1 MSGTVSD
8 NTDRQS
14 GVIAE
19 AAGGAEVRSD
29 DPAASAGTVWF
40 NTTSGVLKVYRNIG
54 AWANG
59 GDLNAAA
66 RKTGGDGTQGASF
79 SCGGRNA
86 SENYAAECEEYNG
99 TAWTD
104 VSGNLGTGRHA
115 IAACGTQTAGLSF
128 GGSTSGGKSTEC
140 EEYNG
145 TAWTTTSVGDLSTGR
160 DDLDGCGTQGA
171 GLAFA
176 GYVSAASAVT
186 EEYNG
191 SSWSS
196 GGALGTAQYQG
207 GGCGT
212 QSAGLFFGG
221 SSQATKTE
229 EYNGA
234 SWATGGAL
242 GTGVHTPA
250 SFGIQTDGI
259 CAGGNTG
266 SVTTITQGYNGTAW
280 STEDALTTARDQFD
294 GSGTAGLGLTFG
306 GADSGGNLVAT
317 TEEFTDVATART
329 VTDS

>member
-1 MSGTVSD
+1 MSGKVS
-8 NTDRQS
+8 NNISQS
-14 GVIAE
+14 SGSITE
-19 AAGGAEVRSD
+19 PAGGVEIRSD
-29 DPAASAGTVWF
+29 DPTLSEGLMWY
-40 NTTSGVLKVYRNIG
+40 NTTANTLKVARNIG
-54 AWANG
+54 AWSNG
-59 GDLNAAA
+59 GNLNAAA

-86 SENYAAECEEYNG
+86 SENYANDTEEYNG
-99 TAWTD
+99 SAWST
-104 VSGNLGTGRHA
+104 SNNLGTGRHA

-128 GGSTSGGKSTEC
+128 GGSTSSGKSTEC
-140 EEYNG
+140 EEYDG
-145 TAWTTTSVGDLSTGR
+145 TSWTTTSVGDLSTGR

-229 EYNGA
+229 EYDGSN
-234 SWATGGAL
+234 WATGGNL

-306 GADSGGNLVAT
+306 GADSGGNIVAT
-317 TEEFTDVATART
+317 TEEFTDTVTARS
-329 VTDS
+329 VTAS